1 MDNEMHTGASSDAL
15 KTALTAA
22 YANTSANRVNAADG
36 REYVIVPDGF
46 DLSDITDPDRLRDFI
61 AARPVFDAAGSL
73 AGYVNRFTGPNSVL
87 FADVDKGQVIA
98 RLDYHGRSDVPKD
111 ADATLGPPQQ
121 DRHLAV
127 LQLRETEEFQ
137 QWSQF
142 CGVGEDEP
150 VFWDQGAFA
159 AFLDENRVDV
169 EEPDGA
175 ELLEIVKDLQTVQS
189 SNFTGKVDL
198 TNGDATFKFETD
210 TQEVQRVKLP
220 KTVRLR
226 LAIYDGE
233 DPVSIECAL
242 RWRASGSG
250 GARLALVMRRI
261 GRVKRELFGEVAARV
276 AEATGLP
283 LYFGRV

>member
-1 MDNEMHTGASSDAL
+1 MDDYTENRPYQDAL
-15 KTALTAA
+15 STAIKAVTLAERA
-22 YANTSANRVNAADG
+22 HRGADG
-36 REYVIVPDGF
+36 REHVMVPDGF
-46 DLSDITDPDRLRDFI
+46 ELTDITDPDRLRDFI

-73 AGYVNRFTGPNSVL
+73 AAYANRFTGPNSVL
-87 FADVDKGQVIA
+87 FADIDKGQVIA
-98 RLDYHGRSDVPKD
+98 RLDYHGRSDAPKEGD
-111 ADATLGPPQQ
+111 PCLGAPKQ
-121 DRHLAV
+121 DRHLAT
-127 LQLRETEEFQ
+127 LQLRETEEFRE
-137 QWSQF
+137 WSQF
-142 CGVGEDEP
+142 CGVGEDGP

-169 EEPDGA
+169 VDPDGA
-175 ELLEIVKDLQTVQS
+175 ELLEIVKDLQTAQA

-220 KTVRLR
+220 KTVWLN
-226 LAIYDGE
+226 LAIYGGE

-242 RWRASGSG
+242 RWRAAGAG

-261 GRVKRELFGEVAARV
+261 GRVKRELFREIAERV
-276 AEATGLP
+276 AQATGLP